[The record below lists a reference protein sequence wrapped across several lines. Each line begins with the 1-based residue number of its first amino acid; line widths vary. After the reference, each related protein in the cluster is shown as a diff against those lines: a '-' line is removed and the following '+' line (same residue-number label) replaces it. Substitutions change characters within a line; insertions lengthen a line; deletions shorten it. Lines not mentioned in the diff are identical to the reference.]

1 MFESLEDLV
10 ETSVDLNHR
19 GIPFLTALAKM
30 VTTVEPKPE
39 PFTSELGI
47 YLKEVIDFMTKIETM
62 ASEEGEV
69 ITNDLEERKIH

>member
-19 GIPFLTALAKM
+19 GIPFLTALAQI
-30 VTTVEPKPE
+30 VTTQEPKPE

-62 ASEEGEV
+62 SNEEGEV
-69 ITNDLEERKIH
+69 FTDALEERKIH